1 MLSAFFFILS
11 TFCLIVGLLIA
22 VAYFTHAERK
32 ILGAV
37 QRRRGPN
44 VIGVFGLLQPLSD
57 GLKLLTNEQILPSS
71 SDKIIFYLSPCIT
84 FSVSLISW
92 VVIPF
97 SQHLFLAELQLS
109 SLYLLACSALGIYGI
124 LMAGWSS
131 NSKYAFLGAMR
142 SAAQMV
148 SYELPIGIIVGTI
161 VIITGS
167 FNLNNIIEFQNQTLW
182 FIFIMPLLF
191 IAFFICIVAETNRH
205 PFDLPEAEA
214 ELVSGYNVE
223 YAAMTFALFSL
234 GEYASILMM
243 SSFVIILFF
252 GGWLAP
258 ISFFNFIPGVFWF
271 SIKIIFFVIVFVLLR
286 AGLPRYR
293 YDQLMEIGW
302 KVLLPITIGFLIFT
316 YTSLWVLNAFPY

>member
-1 MLSAFFFILS
+1 MNILFFIVSSL
-11 TFCLIVGLLIA
+11 CLKVLLLIS

-44 VIGVFGLLQPLSD
+44 VIGIFGLLQPLSD
-57 GLKLLTNEQILPSS
+57 GLKLFTNEQILPSN
-71 SDKIIFYLSPCIT
+71 SDKIIFYVSPFLS
-84 FSVSLISW
+84 FALSLIGW
-92 VVIPF
+92 AVIPF
-97 SQHLFLAELQLS
+97 SQHSFLAELQLS

-148 SYELPIGIIVGTI
+148 SYELPIGLVLGTI
-161 VIITGS
+161 VIITGT
-167 FNLNNIIEFQNQTLW
+167 FNLNEIIEFQQQTAW
-182 FIFIMPLLF
+182 FVFSMPLLF
-191 IAFFICIVAETNRH
+191 LIFFICIVAETNRH

-223 YAAMTFALFSL
+223 YAGMTFALFSL
-234 GEYASILMM
+234 GEYVSILLM
-243 SSFVIILFF
+243 SSLVIILFF
-252 GGWLAP
+252 GGWSAP
-258 ISFFNFIPGVFWF
+258 FDIFNCIPGVFWF
-271 SIKIIFFVIVFVLLR
+271 SLKIILFIFLFVLLR

-302 KVLLPITIGFLIFT
+302 KVLLPATIGCLVFT
-316 YTSLWVLNAFPY
+316 YTSLWVFNGLPY

>member
-1 MLSAFFFILS
+1 MVF
-11 TFCLIVGLLIA
+11 LLIS

-84 FSVSLISW
+84 FAVSLMGW
-92 VVIPF
+92 AVIPF
-97 SQHLFLAELQLS
+97 SQHSFLTELQLS
-109 SLYLLACSALGIYGI
+109 SLYLLACSALGIYGV

-148 SYELPIGIIVGTI
+148 SYELPIGLVLGTV

-167 FNLNNIIEFQNQTLW
+167 FNLNAIIEFQGQTLW
-182 FIFIMPLLF
+182 FVFIMPLLF
-191 IAFFICIVAETNRH
+191 IVFFICIVAETNRH

-243 SSFVIILFF
+243 SSLIIILFF
-252 GGWLAP
+252 GGWLP
-258 ISFFNFIPGVFWF
+258 PLSLFSFIPNAVWF
-271 SIKIIFFVIVFVLLR
+271 SLKIILFVILFVLLR

-302 KVLLPITIGFLIFT
+302 KVLLPVTIGFLVFT
-316 YTSLWVLNAFPY
+316 YTSLWVLNALPY

>member
-1 MLSAFFFILS
+1 MLYFLISTLFLFI
-11 TFCLIVGLLIA
+11 FILIA

-32 ILGAV
+32 ILGAT

-44 VIGVFGLLQPLSD
+44 VIGVYGLLQPLSD
-57 GLKLLTNEQILPSS
+57 GLKLMTKEPVLPSS
-71 SDKIIFYLSPCIT
+71 SDKILFIIAPLLT
-84 FSVSLISW
+84 FLTSLISW

-97 SQHLFLAELQLS
+97 SNNSFLTEIHLS

-124 LMAGWSS
+124 LASGWSS

-148 SYELPIGIIVGTI
+148 SYELPIGLVLSCL

-167 FNLNNIIEFQNQTLW
+167 FNLNTIIFFQEKSYW
-182 FIFIMPLLF
+182 FIFMFPLLF
-191 IAFFICIVAETNRH
+191 LIFFICIVAETNRH

-223 YAAMTFALFSL
+223 YAAMSFALFSL
-234 GEYASILMM
+234 GEYGNILLM
-243 SSFVIILFF
+243 SSFTIILFF
-252 GGWLAP
+252 GGWLP
-258 ISFFNFIPGVFWF
+258 LFSFLNFIPNPFWF
-271 SIKIIFFVIVFVLLR
+271 GFKIIFFVIIFVLLR

-302 KVLLPITIGFLIFT
+302 KVLLPLILGILVFI
-316 YTSLWVLNAFPY
+316 YNIICSINGLPY

>member
-1 MLSAFFFILS
+1 MLYFLISTLFLFI
-11 TFCLIVGLLIA
+11 FILIA

-32 ILGAV
+32 ILGAT

-44 VIGVFGLLQPLSD
+44 VIGVYGLLQPLSD
-57 GLKLLTNEQILPSS
+57 GLKLMTKEPVLPSN
-71 SDKIIFYLSPCIT
+71 SDKIIFIIAPILT
-84 FSVSLISW
+84 FLISLISW

-97 SQHLFLAELQLS
+97 SNNSFLAEIHLS

-124 LMAGWSS
+124 LASGWSS

-148 SYELPIGIIVGTI
+148 SYELPIGLVLGCL

-167 FNLNNIIEFQNQTLW
+167 FNLNNIIFFQEKTYW
-182 FIFIMPLLF
+182 FIFMFPLLF
-191 IAFFICIVAETNRH
+191 LIFFICIVAETNRH

-223 YAAMTFALFSL
+223 YAAMSFALFSL
-234 GEYASILMM
+234 GEYGNILLM
-243 SSFVIILFF
+243 SSFTIILFF
-252 GGWLAP
+252 GGWLP
-258 ISFFNFIPGVFWF
+258 LFTFLTFIPNPFWF
-271 SIKIIFFVIVFVLLR
+271 GLKIILFVVVFVLLR

-302 KVLLPITIGFLIFT
+302 KVLLPLILGLLVFI
-316 YTSLWVLNAFPY
+316 YNIVCSLNGLPY

>member
-1 MLSAFFFILS
+1 MISTIFFIFS
-11 TFCLIVGLLIA
+11 TICLMVGLLIA

-57 GLKLLTNEQILPSS
+57 GLKLLTNEQIIPSS

-97 SQHLFLAELQLS
+97 SQHSFLAELQLS

-148 SYELPIGIIVGTI
+148 SYELPIGVVLGTI
-161 VIITGS
+161 VLITGS

-182 FIFIMPLLF
+182 FVFIMPLLF
-191 IAFFICIVAETNRH
+191 IVFFICIVAETNRH

-258 ISFFNFIPGVFWF
+258 LSFLKFIPGVFWF
-271 SIKIIFFVIVFVLLR
+271 SIKIIFFVVLFVLLR

-302 KVLLPITIGFLIFT
+302 KVLLPITIGFLIFS
-316 YTSLWVLNAFPY
+316 YTSLWVLNSFPY

>member
-1 MLSAFFFILS
+1 MDIIFFILS
-11 TFCLIVGLLIA
+11 TLCLMICLLIS

-84 FSVSLISW
+84 FSVSLMGW
-92 VVIPF
+92 AVIPF
-97 SQHLFLAELQLS
+97 SQHSFLAELQLS
-109 SLYLLACSALGIYGI
+109 SLYLLACSALGIYGV

-148 SYELPIGIIVGTI
+148 SYELPIGIVLGTI

-167 FNLNNIIEFQNQTLW
+167 FNLNTIIEFQNQTFW
-182 FIFIMPLLF
+182 FVFIMPLLF
-191 IAFFICIVAETNRH
+191 IVFFICIVAETNRH

-243 SSFVIILFF
+243 SSLVIILFF

-258 ISFFNFIPGVFWF
+258 INCLNFTYSGAFWF
-271 SIKIIFFVIVFVLLR
+271 SLKIVFFVILFVLLR

-302 KVLLPITIGFLIFT
+302 KVLLPVTLGFLIFS
-316 YTSLWVLNAFPY
+316 YTSLWVFNGLPY